1 MSIKSADV
9 ERTDVVIVGGGPT
22 GLTRALAA
30 AATDRPDAAARP
42 PVSSPSPFAIGGHR
56 CLAPRS

>member
-42 PVSSPSPFAIGGHR
+42 PVS
-56 CLAPRS
+56 